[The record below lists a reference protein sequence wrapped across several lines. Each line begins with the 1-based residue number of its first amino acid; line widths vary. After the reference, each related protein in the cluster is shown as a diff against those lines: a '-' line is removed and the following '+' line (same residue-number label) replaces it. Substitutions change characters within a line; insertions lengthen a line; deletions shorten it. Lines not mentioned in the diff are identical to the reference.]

1 MNWARLSV
9 IFTSFFLVVLYGVSQ
24 SEAILTWPMAVQV
37 GLQLTLALVV
47 VAVIAQGAAW
57 LVDAACRIAARL
69 GVSRLVIGL
78 TIVAFGTS
86 APEFT
91 ASLLA
96 GRGGHGDLAVAN
108 VVGSNVFNLCF
119 ILGGVSLL
127 LRSGLAAERDLV
139 QRDGPVLLLGTLL
152 LYVFIG
158 PPPPWLAEAAQVPW
172 GAPWPVPWNQALERW
187 EGLCLLLGLATYLL
201 GLYRARSRAGGEAGS
216 DEAGSDAVA
225 EEADPGPFRWSDVP
239 LFLLGLGLVVGGC
252 QMLVGEAEVVQ
263 GGIRGFGALWLAKAW
278 GLPEYVVGVTIVAAG
293 TSAPELVVSLVAAL
307 RGAFGLSAGN
317 LIGSDICN
325 FYGVLGLTGMLGEG
339 PAALPVAISGEMA
352 LATLWPCA
360 VVLVV
365 CGFMRTQMRVSRL
378 EGLCLVVLGMVRWAS
393 DLGLT

>member
-119 ILGGVSLL
+119 
-127 LRSGLAAERDLV
+127 RR
-139 QRDGPVLLLGTLL
+139 R
-152 LYVFIG
+152 
-158 PPPPWLAEAAQVPW
+158 
-172 GAPWPVPWNQALERW
+172 
-187 EGLCLLLGLATYLL
+187 
-201 GLYRARSRAGGEAGS
+201 
-216 DEAGSDAVA
+216 
-225 EEADPGPFRWSDVP
+225 
-239 LFLLGLGLVVGGC
+239 
-252 QMLVGEAEVVQ
+252 
-263 GGIRGFGALWLAKAW
+263 
-278 GLPEYVVGVTIVAAG
+278 
-293 TSAPELVVSLVAAL
+293 
-307 RGAFGLSAGN
+307 
-317 LIGSDICN
+317 
-325 FYGVLGLTGMLGEG
+325 
-339 PAALPVAISGEMA
+339 
-352 LATLWPCA
+352 
-360 VVLVV
+360 
-365 CGFMRTQMRVSRL
+365 
-378 EGLCLVVLGMVRWAS
+378 
-393 DLGLT
+393 